1 VLCWNRTETR
11 AHQLAQALAA
21 EGAAAE
27 AVPDLEA
34 AVRSADVVTT
44 CTRANAP
51 LVRGAWLDLGAH
63 LDLVGGYDAYTREA
77 DDDCIRASRIY
88 VDRRETAMDVADI
101 AVPLKAGI
109 LRESDIVG
117 DLYDLAVGRA
127 SPRGSPSEIT
137 FFKNAGGAHLDLITA
152 ESVFSLLNQ

>member
-1 VLCWNRTETR
+1 
-11 AHQLAQALAA
+11 
-21 EGAAAE
+21 
-27 AVPDLEA
+27 VPELGA

-44 CTRANAP
+44 CTWAKSP
-51 LVRGAWLDLGAH
+51 LVGGAWLNLGAH

-109 LRESDIVG
+109 LCESDIVG
-117 DLYDLAVGRA
+117 DLYDLAVGRV